1 MVTIAEREFLSEAT
15 DTYVDAMVG
24 RAAAA
29 QKEIQTW
36 SEDATEGGTSTTD
49 NVTYTHLLNV
59 KRVAYSIPP
68 WRISVL
74 RRLKEVLLAGFG
86 RSKLRERATG
96 C

>member
-36 SEDATEGGTSTTD
+36 SEEETD
-49 NVTYTHLLNV
+49 KLL
-59 KRVAYSIPP
+59 
-68 WRISVL
+68 
-74 RRLKEVLLAGFG
+74 
-86 RSKLRERATG
+86 
-96 C
+96 